1 MIQQK
6 TNSEQETTLLGF
18 KIGQLV
24 KKEERVVF
32 LLDGQ
37 LGSGKTT
44 FTKGIAKG
52 VGVKAIVNSP
62 TYTIMKKYRSK
73 EDKLFYHLDLY
84 RLDGM
89 GSDFDLEEYI
99 DEPGIIVIEWPFQ
112 VKELLPNDFILIEIE
127 KHLDTKRSF
136 NITYQGL
143 LSRKVVEKLEKIIF

>member
-99 DEPGIIVIEWPFQ
+99 DAPGIIVIEWPFQ